1 MKIDFLSFWELTL
14 RPDLTDE
21 ELKNLIPSKIGNVH
35 GAFDGVAFE
44 KNAKSLIMLMGVPGS
59 GKSTMAEKLKDL
71 CEENDLTSK
80 IISMDCIL
88 SNYIMKN
95 RGMFDIDTDFA
106 KIQMLGLQEEFED
119 ADEYDVIILDGT
131 FLSITDR
138 FVVLKPISNFFSN
151 VIGVFLDTNVE
162 ELRRVQSERLF
173 KRISEEDFEYY
184 TQLARMNLEMEKNFS
199 VGFDEVYIVQR

>member
-1 MKIDFLSFWELTL
+1 MLLPDLPHISAR

-35 GAFDGVAFE
+35 YAFDGVAFE

-71 CEENDLTSK
+71 CEGYDLTSK
-80 IISMDCIL
+80 IVSMDCIL

-95 RGMFDIDTDFA
+95 GGMFDIDTDFA

-138 FVVLKPISNFFSN
+138 FVVLKPISDYFSN

-184 TQLARMNLEMEKNFS
+184 TQLARMNLEMEKNLS
-199 VGFDEVYIVQR
+199 VGFDEVYIVLR